1 MLTSFLSVVI
11 RDLLLKEKS
20 TNYTIILPSK
30 RAVTFFKKE
39 FAKQNKRAQFLP
51 KVVSIDTFIEEVSGL
66 RLATPSELQYHLY
79 AIYRKSKY
87 FTEKDSFE
95 AFLKWGGTIIQ
106 DFNEID
112 RYLIDE
118 KSFFYYLKNIQELK
132 DWGTSEVHWAA
143 EKQQTTLT
151 NNYLTFWSHLHSL
164 YREFN
169 TYLNKIG
176 KGYQG
181 LIYKT
186 AYSHIKAYIA
196 ENNYHYFIG
205 FNALNEAEK
214 KIIKSFEAFNKGE
227 LIVDADT
234 YYLNNPYHSA
244 GLFLRSYKGY
254 FFDKES
260 MKYCTNDFITTKELN
275 IINTNKSVT
284 QVKYVGDLVSK
295 LKATQENLHNTAIVL
310 ADESL
315 LIPLLNSLP
324 MNIGEVNITM
334 GIPLHETSFSN
345 FFEALFK
352 LHLTY
357 KENEGFYYKSL
368 LQLINQNEINDLLG
382 AEIKTLEQFINSE
395 NVFYLKEDVIKRLI
409 TSNSI
414 NNLLFSPAK
423 HVNDFIKRCI
433 LLIIEIKDIY
443 IHDRASF
450 LFELTVLQKFYT
462 VFRNIEKLEE
472 TNAFI
477 DSLQTLHRLFRES
490 LSKETLDLQGNATS
504 GLQIMGML
512 ETRVLDFE
520 TIILLS
526 VNEGVLP
533 SGKSNSSFITYDM
546 KVHYKLPTYKEKDA
560 IYSYHFYRMLQRCE
574 KAYLLYNSELDVL
587 GSGEKSRFI
596 TQLIIDHESGK
607 LPNWKLNETTIVP
620 DLKPIINELVVI
632 EKNENTIKKLNEL
645 AQKGFSPSALTS
657 YIRNPIDFYKQKVL
671 DVNEYNNVE
680 ETVASNTLGTIIHNV
695 LETLYTPFVGK
706 YITIDDIKSFFKQI
720 NSLINN
726 EFKKIYKLGD
736 ITKGKNLIIYH
747 VSQQYIK
754 LFLKKEIDTLEK
766 GKTLKI
772 LHLEKPVQ
780 TTLELN
786 GKTIILKGIVDRI
799 DELDGCL
806 RIIDYKTGKVNN
818 GELEVYDWESI
829 IQDYKKFSK
838 AFQILMY
845 AYILNKESVL
855 PHNAIAGIISFKN
868 LSAWMMPFAEK
879 ESPRARTKNKLITP
893 EILSKFETQ
902 LEVLLKEIFDIAIPF
917 TEKEI

>member
-1 MLTSFLSVVI
+1 MLTSFLSIVVS
-11 RDLLLKEKS
+11 DLLLKEKS
-20 TNYTIILPSK
+20 TNYTVILPSK

-39 FAKQNKRAQFLP
+39 FAKQNKHARFLP
-51 KVVSIDTFIEEVSGL
+51 KITSIDTFIEEVSGL

-79 AIYRKSKY
+79 AIYQKSKY

-95 AFLKWGGTIIQ
+95 EFLKWGNTIIQ

-132 DWGTSEVHWAA
+132 DWGSSEIHWAA
-143 EKQQTTLT
+143 KKQQTQLT
-151 NNYLTFWSHLHSL
+151 NNYLTFWNNLNAL
-164 YREFN
+164 YKSFN
-169 TYLNKIG
+169 IYLNDIG

-181 LIYKT
+181 LIYK
-186 AYSHIKAYIA
+186 AANASINEYIL
-196 ENNYHYFIG
+196 NCNYHYFIG

-214 KIIKSFEAFNKGE
+214 NIIKSFETSAKGTFV
-227 LIVDADT
+227 VDADT

-254 FFDKES
+254 FFDNES
-260 MKYCTNDFITTKELN
+260 MSYISNDFLDKKEVN
-275 IINTNKSVT
+275 IINTNKNIT
-284 QVKYVGDLVSK
+284 QVKYVGDLISK
-295 LKATQENLHNTAIVL
+295 LKATQGNLENTAIVL

-324 MNIGEVNITM
+324 LNLGEINITM
-334 GIPLHETSFSN
+334 GVPLHETSFSN
-345 FFEALFK
+345 FFEALFR

-368 LQLINQNEINDLLG
+368 LHLINQNEINHFLSN
-382 AEIKTLEQFINSE
+382 EITALEQFINSE
-395 NVFYLKEDVIKRLI
+395 NVFYLKEDLI
-409 TSNSI
+409 ITLIENNSI
-414 NNLLFSPAK
+414 INLLFAPVKNVA
-423 HVNDFIKRCI
+423 DFIRRSI
-433 LLIIEIKDIY
+433 HLIIQIKDIY
-443 IHDRASF
+443 INNRDSF

-472 TNAFI
+472 HNSFI

-526 VNEGVLP
+526 VNEGILP

-560 IYSYHFYRMLQRCE
+560 IYSYHFYRMLQRCK
-574 KAYLLYNSELDVL
+574 KAYLLYNSELDAL

-607 LPNWKLNETTIVP
+607 LPEWKLNQTTIIP
-620 DLKPIINELVVI
+620 NLKPITNELAVV
-632 EKNENTIKKLNEL
+632 EKNENTLKKLNSIAL
-645 AQKGFSPSALTS
+645 QGFSPSALTS

-695 LETLYTPFVGK
+695 LEQLYTPFIGN
-706 YITIDDIKSFFKQI
+706 YICVNDVKHFHDKITP
-720 NSLINN
+720 LINE

-736 ITKGKNLIIYH
+736 ITKGKNLIIYN
-747 VSQQYIK
+747 VAKQYIS
-754 LFLKKEIDTLEK
+754 LFLNKEIDVLNS

-772 LHLEKPVQ
+772 LHLEKSVK
-780 TTLELN
+780 TTFNL
-786 GKTIILKGIVDRI
+786 GDKVITLKGIVDRI

-806 RIIDYKTGKVNN
+806 RIIDYKTGKVNSN
-818 GELEVYDWESI
+818 ELEVYDWENI
-829 IQDYKKFSK
+829 ITDYKKFSK

-845 AYILNKESVL
+845 AYILNKEKPL
-855 PHNAIAGIISFKN
+855 PSHTTAGVISFKN
-868 LSAWMMPFAEK
+868 LSSWVMLFAEK
-879 ESPRARTKNKLITP
+879 DSPRSRAKNQLITP
-893 EILSKFETQ
+893 EIMSKFEIQ
-902 LEVLLKEIFDIAIPF
+902 LEFLLKEIFNIDIPF